1 MNLYEIDWRYSSTLH
16 IFEVLTESLKDV
28 VAKLHEAEQSDDEL
42 YFDFVLEQAE
52 GLCGIAFVAAQR
64 YITGTVADVK
74 KLAYSDNRFKKDA
87 LLKVYNDRLLG
98 LSLTKLEFCDAMANY
113 FKHHEEWQR
122 WAGVGQKQKTVGILQ
137 AAGLKESDSYLCVR
151 AIHILLSQDE
161 WNLMPLLNL
170 LSSWRESIIGAYKQQ

>member
-1 MNLYEIDWRYSSTLH
+1 
-16 IFEVLTESLKDV
+16 
-28 VAKLHEAEQSDDEL
+28 
-42 YFDFVLEQAE
+42 
-52 GLCGIAFVAAQR
+52 
-64 YITGTVADVK
+64 
-74 KLAYSDNRFKKDA
+74 
-87 LLKVYNDRLLG
+87 
-98 LSLTKLEFCDAMANY
+98 MANY